1 MYKLVMIHNKEKMYY
16 YYEIVNEK
24 NEMLNNKSIQLIQEK
39 DFKNLNEIFL
49 FINIKGKLLT
59 KEEKINL
66 FLNSKFVKQKIKN
79 KIRLYYNL

>member
-24 NEMLNNKSIQLIQEK
+24 NEMINNKSIQLMLRK
-39 DFKNLNEIFL
+39 NFKNLNEIFL
-49 FINIKGKLLT
+49 FINIRGDLLK
-59 KEEKINL
+59 KEQKIDL
-66 FLNSKFVKQKIKN
+66 FLKSKFVEEKIKN

>member
-24 NEMLNNKSIQLIQEK
+24 KEMINNKYIQLIPRK
-39 DFKNLNEIFL
+39 NFKNLNEIFL
-49 FINIKGKLLT
+49 FINIKGELLT

-66 FLNSKFVKQKIKN
+66 FLNSKFVEQRIKN

>member
-24 NEMLNNKSIQLIQEK
+24 NEMINNKSIQLMSRK
-39 DFKNLNEIFL
+39 NFKNLNEIFL
-49 FINIKGKLLT
+49 FINIRGDLLT
-59 KEEKINL
+59 KEQKIDL
-66 FLNSKFVKQKIKN
+66 FLKSKFVEEKIKN

>member
-16 YYEIVNEK
+16 EYAVVNQEYK
-24 NEMLNNKSIQLIQEK
+24 MTNNKSFQLIQRK
-39 DFKNLNEIFL
+39 NFKNLDEIFL
-49 FINIKGKLLT
+49 FINIKGELLK

-66 FLNSKFVKQKIKN
+66 FLNSKFVEQKIKN

>member
-24 NEMLNNKSIQLIQEK
+24 KEMINNKSIQLIQRK
-39 DFKNLNEIFL
+39 NFKNLNEIFL
-49 FINIKGKLLT
+49 FINIKGELLM

-66 FLNSKFVKQKIKN
+66 FLNSKFVEQRIKN

>member
-1 MYKLVMIHNKEKMYY
+1 MYKLIMIHNKEKMYY

-24 NEMLNNKSIQLIQEK
+24 NEMINNKSIQLIQKK
-39 DFKNLNEIFL
+39 DFKDLHEIFL
-49 FINIKGKLLT
+49 FINIKGELLT

-66 FLNSKFVKQKIKN
+66 FLNSKFVEQRIKN

>member
-16 YYEIVNEK
+16 YYKIVNEK
-24 NEMLNNKSIQLIQEK
+24 KEMINNKSIQLIPRK
-39 DFKNLNEIFL
+39 NFKNLNKIFL
-49 FINIKGKLLT
+49 FINIKEELLT

-66 FLNSKFVKQKIKN
+66 FLNSKFIEQRIKN

>member
-24 NEMLNNKSIQLIQEK
+24 NEMINNKSIQLMLRK
-39 DFKNLNEIFL
+39 NFKNLNETFL
-49 FINIKGKLLT
+49 FINIRGDLLK
-59 KEEKINL
+59 KEQKIDL
-66 FLNSKFVKQKIKN
+66 FLKSKFVEEKIKN

>member
-16 YYEIVNEK
+16 YYKIVNEK
-24 NEMLNNKSIQLIQEK
+24 KEMINNKSIQLIPRK
-39 DFKNLNEIFL
+39 NFKNLNEIFL
-49 FINIKGKLLT
+49 FINIKEELLT

-66 FLNSKFVKQKIKN
+66 FLNSKFVEQRIKN

>member
-1 MYKLVMIHNKEKMYY
+1 MYKLIMIHNKERMYY
-16 YYEIVNEK
+16 EYAIINKEYKMI
-24 NEMLNNKSIQLIQEK
+24 NNKSIQLIQKK
-39 DFKNLNEIFL
+39 DFKNLNDIFL

-66 FLNSKFVKQKIKN
+66 FLNSKFVEQKIKN

>member
-16 YYEIVNEK
+16 YKIVNEK
-24 NEMLNNKSIQLIQEK
+24 KEMINNKSIQLIPRK
-39 DFKNLNEIFL
+39 NFKNLNEIFL
-49 FINIKGKLLT
+49 FINIKEELLT

-66 FLNSKFVKQKIKN
+66 FLNSKFVEQRIKN

>member
-24 NEMLNNKSIQLIQEK
+24 NEMINNKSIQLMMRK
-39 DFKNLNEIFL
+39 NFKNLNEIFL
-49 FINIKGKLLT
+49 FINIRGDLLK
-59 KEEKINL
+59 KEQKIDL
-66 FLNSKFVKQKIKN
+66 FLKSKFVEEKIKN

>member
-16 YYEIVNEK
+16 EYAIINQEH
-24 NEMLNNKSIQLIQEK
+24 EMINNKYIQLIQKK
-39 DFKNLNEIFL
+39 DFKNLNDIFL

-66 FLNSKFVKQKIKN
+66 FLNSKFVEQKIKN

>member
-24 NEMLNNKSIQLIQEK
+24 NEMINNKSIQLMLRK
-39 DFKNLNEIFL
+39 NFKNLNEIFL
-49 FINIKGKLLT
+49 FINIRGDLLK
-59 KEEKINL
+59 KEQKIEL
-66 FLNSKFVKQKIKN
+66 FLKSKFVEEKIKN

>member
-24 NEMLNNKSIQLIQEK
+24 KEMINNKSIQLIPK
-39 DFKNLNEIFL
+39 KNFKNLNEIFL
-49 FINIKGKLLT
+49 FINIKGELLT

-66 FLNSKFVKQKIKN
+66 FLNSKFVEQRIKN